1 MFILEYHSFNL
12 DQKGRG
18 SYCLFDPRTDD
29 VLFYLR
35 VNKKKS
41 RKEVESML
49 FDIGYRIDKYDPD
62 HIRIIV
68 DED

>member
-1 MFILEYHSFNL
+1 MFILEYHPFGPNK
-12 DQKGRG
+12 KGRG

-35 VNKKKS
+35 VNSQKS
-41 RKEVESML
+41 RKEIEGML
-49 FDIGYRIDKYDPD
+49 WDIGYRIDTYDTEQ
-62 HIRIIV
+62 IRIIV